1 MTNDLISDMLTRMR
15 NASRAKH
22 SFVRVRYSK
31 INIAILQAFLDESY
45 IESFRIIETKNFPRW
60 IQIILKYKGWWVKKP
75 FFSILARV
83 SKPGQ
88 RIFSS
93 YQDFGKKLNALKYNQ
108 GVAIISTSMGVISHS
123 TAIQFKKGGEIL
135 CYIE

>member
-15 NASRAKH
+15 NASRVKH
-22 SFVRVRYSK
+22 NFVYVRYSK
-31 INIAILQAFLDESY
+31 INMAILKAFLDESY
-45 IESFRIIETKNFPRW
+45 IESFRIVETEGFPRW
-60 IQIILKYKGWWVKKP
+60 IKIILKYKGWWVKKP
-75 FFSILARV
+75 FFSVLTRV

-93 YQDFGKKLNALKYNQ
+93 YRDFGKKVNALKYNQ
-108 GVAIISTSMGVISHS
+108 GIAIVSTSMGVVSHS
-123 TAIQFKKGGEIL
+123 IATQFQKGGEIL